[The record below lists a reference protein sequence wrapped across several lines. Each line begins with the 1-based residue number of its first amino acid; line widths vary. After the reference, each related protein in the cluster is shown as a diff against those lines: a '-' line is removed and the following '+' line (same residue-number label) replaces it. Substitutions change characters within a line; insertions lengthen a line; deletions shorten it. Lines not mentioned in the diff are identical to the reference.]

1 MDSDL
6 YSSRFLL
13 DNSFVRL
20 KDITL
25 SYKLPQSISQ
35 KLKISNV
42 TVYAQASNYLTW
54 SQQDICDPEQRANGY
69 TNFEIPNVKTMTFGL
84 EIGF

>member
-6 YSSRFLL
+6 YSSRFLFE
-13 DNSFVRL
+13 NSYVRL
-20 KDITL
+20 KEITL
-25 SYKLPQSISQ
+25 SYRLPVHISQ
-35 KLKISNV
+35 KIKLSNV

-54 SQQDICDPEQRANGY
+54 SQQDICDPEQRVNGY
-69 TNFEIPNVKTMTFGL
+69 TNFEMPNVKTMMFGL